1 MLVVR
6 QARLEVAEA
15 AEEEE
20 EAEGAEAG
28 RPGSVPAA
36 GTGKG
41 LFLAVR
47 AKVRRFMTTVH
58 ADGFPTPID

>member
-1 MLVVR
+1 M
-6 QARLEVAEA
+6 AEA

-20 EAEGAEAG
+20 EEEDAEAG
-28 RPGSVPAA
+28 RSRSVLAA

-47 AKVRRFMTTVH
+47 AKVRRFITTVY